1 MVKVVLCTD
10 SAVFFAAFHLA
21 KAEEK
26 EVDPLEV
33 CVCVCACVSARMYL
47 CVSTVCLRHARYVS
61 CGLLNDMPCI
71 CEHMEA

>member
-33 CVCVCACVSARMYL
+33 CVCVCVCVRL
-47 CVSTVCLRHARYVS
+47 FVCISV
-61 CGLLNDMPCI
+61 
-71 CEHMEA
+71 

>member
-10 SAVFFAAFHLA
+10 RAVFFAAFHLA

-33 CVCVCACVSARMYL
+33 CECVLCVCVRL
-47 CVSTVCLRHARYVS
+47 FVCIS
-61 CGLLNDMPCI
+61 M
-71 CEHMEA
+71 